1 MAAAK
6 NSAQIKTG
14 ALFAMKNAPVY
25 YLLRA
30 VLQHICGFRPFVIER
45 FERLLRFLVRAGD
58 GSGLAR
64 VLIGGGVGHVALQLR
79 DALLCLSDQ
88 AFQLADARLERLDRF
103 ALEPLDALFLVEL
116 RLCLTRRGDFLLS
129 GLQKALFLEIIV
141 VITQIF
147 RNAVAAH
154 LHDAVGHAVDEIA
167 VVRDGEQRAA
177 EIVQRALTNLS
188 RRKVGALIVIE
199 NKTGLNDIIASGT
212 MVDAE
217 ISSGLIENIFE
228 PNTPLHDGAVVMR
241 SGRITAAACFLP
253 LSENSSISRELGTRH
268 RAALGISETTDATVL
283 IVSEETGTISMA
295 HDGRLT
301 RYLDAKALYAILA
314 GLMKSG
320 DEQSGA
326 RHLFTRAAGRSGKD
340 GKAQ

>member
-1 MAAAK
+1 
-6 NSAQIKTG
+6 
-14 ALFAMKNAPVY
+14 
-25 YLLRA
+25 
-30 VLQHICGFRPFVIER
+30 
-45 FERLLRFLVRAGD
+45 
-58 GSGLAR
+58 
-64 VLIGGGVGHVALQLR
+64 
-79 DALLCLSDQ
+79 
-88 AFQLADARLERLDRF
+88 
-103 ALEPLDALFLVEL
+103 
-116 RLCLTRRGDFLLS
+116 
-129 GLQKALFLEIIV
+129 
-141 VITQIF
+141 
-147 RNAVAAH
+147 
-154 LHDAVGHAVDEIA
+154 
-167 VVRDGEQRAA
+167 
-177 EIVQRALTNLS
+177 
-188 RRKVGALIVIE
+188 
-199 NKTGLNDIIASGT
+199 